1 MGMFTEEFFAL
12 ESPLARFCVYTAT
25 ISECAKR
32 FKRVKRDYR
41 HNYSVA
47 RVWKDRLKGISFDKS
62 YEKQFE
68 ENGAD
73 YHEFQS
79 KAANEI
85 LNVILGEGVMHITR
99 DEMKDLT
106 EMLYS
111 NRVDEFYETLQDR
124 CQDALAQP

>member
-1 MGMFTEEFFAL
+1 LFAM
-12 ESPLARFCVYTAT
+12 ESPFARFCVYTAT

-32 FKRVKRDYR
+32 FKRVKKGYR
-41 HNYSVA
+41 HNYSVI

-62 YEKQFE
+62 YENQFE

-85 LNVILGEGVMHITR
+85 LDVILGEGVMHITR

-106 EMLYS
+106 EMLY
-111 NRVDEFYETLQDR
+111 NDRVDEFYETLQVR
-124 CQDALAQP
+124 CHDALANSSNPFVS